1 MNLNKNNNFVTS
13 VLLFAITFLVVST
26 VIIIITPSIRQQ
38 QQIQTARAITSS
50 ATATAAAT
58 SSASTS
64 SSSTTTT
71 TNPTKTFNLVFDG
84 KIFPIK
90 YQITGIGGNNKLN
103 SITVKES
110 INKDKT
116 QKIATAVTV
125 NIVAVSN
132 GKLIIALPT
141 ALIDSPITFSVFE
154 DNKFTQQVK
163 EITRFSNLVQQQQ
176 QIHIL
181 SIDFNKGTK
190 QIEIDNVSNTGL
202 HFKVNNSTAA
212 AYHYY
217 GKSNNYYCYCQIE
230 QQ

>member
-26 VIIIITPSIRQQ
+26 VIIITPSIRQQ

-50 ATATAAAT
+50 ATATAAAAAT

-116 QKIATAVTV
+116 QKIATALTV

-176 QIHIL
+176 QQIHIL

-190 QIEIDNVSNTGL
+190 QIEIDSVS
-202 HFKVNNSTAA
+202 
-212 AYHYY
+212 
-217 GKSNNYYCYCQIE
+217 
-230 QQ
+230 

>member
-13 VLLFAITFLVVST
+13 VLLFAITFLVVSI
-26 VIIIITPSIRQQ
+26 VIIITPSIRQQ

-116 QKIATAVTV
+116 QKIATALTV

-176 QIHIL
+176 KIHIL

-190 QIEIDNVSNTGL
+190 QIEIDSVSNTGL

-212 AYHYY
+212 AYHY
-217 GKSNNYYCYCQIE
+217 
-230 QQ
+230 

>member
-13 VLLFAITFLVVST
+13 VLLFAITFQVVSI
-26 VIIIITPSIRQQ
+26 VIIITPSIRQQ

-58 SSASTS
+58 SSAST

-116 QKIATAVTV
+116 QKIATALTV

-163 EITRFSNLVQQQQ
+163 EITRFSNLVQQQ